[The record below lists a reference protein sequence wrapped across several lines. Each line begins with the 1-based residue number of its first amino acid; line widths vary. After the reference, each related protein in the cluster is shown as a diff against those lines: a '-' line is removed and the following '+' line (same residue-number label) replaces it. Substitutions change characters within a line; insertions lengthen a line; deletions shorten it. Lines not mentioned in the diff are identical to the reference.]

1 MKIWI
6 FTAQFFVILIAI
18 IVINFRLNK
27 EFRIDMSW
35 IALALAPLVIW
46 LITTNQLAEFSGF
59 GLAFKLNEVAAK
71 SVSIENDGALI
82 DPEPISSDTKQGLG
96 KIDSFIRRRVSAIT
110 LQTNRPNYYNNRAIG
125 EYLERLTQ
133 YPFFRF
139 VLFTNPAGEFWG
151 IIDARKLLYEIR
163 DNRLN
168 IVALLEA
175 KTIDRIPGLTR
186 FSIQENSSKRRTL
199 ELMDKEGLSEIPV
212 VDRHQRFIGIVT
224 REKITSSI
232 VVQLVSSSSK

>member
-6 FTAQFFVILIAI
+6 FIAQFFLVLIGI
-18 IVINFRLNK
+18 IIINFRLNK

-59 GLAFKLNEVAAK
+59 GLEFKLNEVTAK
-71 SVSIENDGALI
+71 SVSIENDGTLI
-82 DPEPISSDTKQGLG
+82 KPEQISSDSKQGLG
-96 KIDSFIRRRVSAIT
+96 KLDLFIRRRVSAVT
-110 LQTNRPNYYNNRAIG
+110 LQTKRPNYYNNWAIS

-139 VLFTNPAGEFWG
+139 VLFTNTSGEFAG
-151 IIDARKLLYEIR
+151 IIDARQLLYEIR
-163 DNRLN
+163 ENDLDM
-168 IVALLEA
+168 VANLEA
-175 KTIDRIPGLTR
+175 DTIDRIPGLTP
-186 FSIQENSSKRRTL
+186 FSLQDNSSKRSAL
-199 ELMDKEGLSEIPV
+199 ELMDKEGLSEISV
-212 VDRHQRFIGIVT
+212 VDRQHRFIGIVT

-232 VVQLVSSSSK
+232 VVQLVSSSNK